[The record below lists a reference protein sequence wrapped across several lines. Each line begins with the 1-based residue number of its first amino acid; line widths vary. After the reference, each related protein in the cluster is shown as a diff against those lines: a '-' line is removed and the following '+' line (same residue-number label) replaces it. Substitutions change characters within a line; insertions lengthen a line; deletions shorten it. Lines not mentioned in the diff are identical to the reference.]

1 MIDNLSYVIGN
12 ALLGWL
18 GVFIVTIILI
28 LLVYLFNYLFSN
40 KSLSAGAASPS
51 RVGAAPPF
59 FCLCGRVRAQIF
71 VDKTP
76 SER

>member
-28 LLVYLFNYLFSN
+28 LMVYLFNYPFSN
-40 KSLSAGAASPS
+40 KS
-51 RVGAAPPF
+51 
-59 FCLCGRVRAQIF
+59 
-71 VDKTP
+71 
-76 SER
+76 

>member
-1 MIDNLSYVIGN
+1 MIDKLSYVIGN

-40 KSLSAGAASPS
+40 KS
-51 RVGAAPPF
+51 
-59 FCLCGRVRAQIF
+59 
-71 VDKTP
+71 
-76 SER
+76 

>member
-1 MIDNLSYVIGN
+1 MIDNLSCVIGN

-40 KSLSAGAASPS
+40 KS
-51 RVGAAPPF
+51 
-59 FCLCGRVRAQIF
+59 
-71 VDKTP
+71 
-76 SER
+76 

>member
-12 ALLGWL
+12 ALLAWL

-40 KSLSAGAASPS
+40 KS
-51 RVGAAPPF
+51 
-59 FCLCGRVRAQIF
+59 
-71 VDKTP
+71 
-76 SER
+76 

>member
-40 KSLSAGAASPS
+40 KSKSRAAFFLPLRPGAGTNI
-51 RVGAAPPF
+51 
-59 FCLCGRVRAQIF
+59 C
-71 VDKTP
+71 
-76 SER
+76 

>member
-12 ALLGWL
+12 DLLGWL

-40 KSLSAGAASPS
+40 KS
-51 RVGAAPPF
+51 
-59 FCLCGRVRAQIF
+59 
-71 VDKTP
+71 
-76 SER
+76 